1 MQGGR
6 YVVTALLCVL
16 VMGCGGNGGSRT
28 QSNSNIASG
37 RPDTAVGVATVDS
50 GKIVDPKGVPEAL
63 RHTGFHIV
71 FRSGPLPTDFV
82 SAIYGTASNA
92 HGTSINFG
100 FFFAPNDKA
109 GAYDRPELEKLVPD
123 ATAEGSTSG
132 ESYIVVTSAGA
143 HNKRIGSKIREEEAS
158 IAGELHWAVAG
169 LAPKALREEGP

>member
-1 MQGGR
+1 
-6 YVVTALLCVL
+6 
-16 VMGCGGNGGSRT
+16 MG
-28 QSNSNIASG
+28 
-37 RPDTAVGVATVDS
+37 DS
-50 GKIVDPKGVPEAL
+50 GKIIDPEKVPGTL

-92 HGTSINFG
+92 HGISINFG
-100 FFFAPNDKA
+100 YFFVPNDKA

-132 ESYIVVTSAGA
+132 ESYITITSAGA
-143 HNKRIGSKIREEEAS
+143 HSKQGSSRAREEEFN
-158 IAGELHWAVAG
+158 IAGTLQWAVAG

>member
-1 MQGGR
+1 
-6 YVVTALLCVL
+6 VTALLCVL
-16 VMGCGGNGGSRT
+16 VTGCGGNGSGRT

-37 RPDTAVGVATVDS
+37 VPDTTVGVAMGDS
-50 GKIVDPKGVPEAL
+50 GKIVDPEEVPGTL

-92 HGTSINFG
+92 HGISINFG
-100 FFFAPNDKA
+100 FFFVPNDRA
-109 GAYDRPELEKLVPD
+109 GVYDRPELKKLVPD

-132 ESYIVVTSAGA
+132 ESYIVITSAGA
-143 HNKRIGSKIREEEAS
+143 RSKRESSRTREEFS